1 MKGAAG
7 ERFYVALVLMVAL
20 VFLLSGTVRVTNGAL
35 RATAWLGALTSPVD
49 LGMTRVEQAA
59 ADGVGFVTQM
69 FSAESR
75 VKALE
80 SENEHLHFELLLAQN
95 QAFQVPELRSL
106 FRIDTAPS
114 LRGRLIGADVIARSP
129 ATWFDTVE
137 IDRGTKDGVRVNDPV
152 LAPSGLAGR
161 VIATTYF
168 TSTVL
173 LMADPQSSIGAM
185 DARSRDVG
193 VITGQG
199 NPDQM
204 QFLFFSG
211 SARVRPGDAVM
222 TSGLTAL
229 APKGLPIGHVT
240 SVRLSDNGLVKIAT
254 VRPYVDFNGLEY
266 VLVMVTRK

>member
-1 MKGAAG
+1 MRGAAG

-35 RATAWLGALTSPVD
+35 RATAWLGALVSPVD
-49 LGMTRVEQAA
+49 IGMTKVVQVTSE
-59 ADGVGFVTQM
+59 GVSFLSQM
-69 FSAESR
+69 FSAESK
-75 VKALE
+75 VKTLQA
-80 SENEHLHFELLLAQN
+80 ENDHLHFQLLLAQN
-95 QAFQVPELRSL
+95 QAFQVPELRKL
-106 FRIDTAPS
+106 FNIDTAPA
-114 LRGRLIGADVIARSP
+114 LRGKLIGADVIARSP
-129 ATWFDTVE
+129 ATWFDTIE

-173 LMADPQSSIGAM
+173 LLADPQSSIGAM

-193 VITGQG
+193 VITGEG
-199 NPDQM
+199 GPNE
-204 QFLFFSG
+204 LRLEFFSG
-211 SARVRPGDAVM
+211 SAHVEKGDAVM

-240 SVRLSDNGLVKIAT
+240 SVHLTDNGLVKVAT
-254 VRPYVDFNGLEY
+254 VSPYVDFNSLEY
-266 VLVMVTRK
+266 VLVMVKK